1 MYISRWYAIR
11 TRSRAEKVVREHVA
25 QRGIET
31 FLPLTMRV
39 SQWKDRR
46 KDIKWPLFPGYCFAK
61 FTNDQKLLI
70 LQVPG
75 TIEIIGS
82 ALGRP
87 EPIPDREITALQQV
101 ISSLQ
106 PYEAHS
112 ELAAGMV
119 VQVMRGPLM
128 GLQGKVLK
136 KPDGCRL
143 IITINLI
150 GQGAAVHID
159 VNDIAPVTSSHI
171 SALAGTSVA
180 GSDPALVRCREAENQ
195 REKEYRTASR

>member
-1 MYISRWYAIR
+1 MKTPRWYAIR
-11 TRSRAEKVVREHVA
+11 TRSRAEKVVHEQIA
-25 QRGIET
+25 QRGIES
-31 FLPLTMRV
+31 FLPLMTRV

-46 KDIKWPLFPGYCFAK
+46 KDIRWPLFPGYCFAK
-61 FTNDQKLLI
+61 FTNDQTLCI

-75 TIEIIGS
+75 AIEIIGS

-87 EPIPDREITALQQV
+87 EPIPDGEITALQRV

-112 ELAAGMV
+112 QFVEGMV
-119 VQVMRGPLM
+119 VQVIRGPLS
-128 GLQGKVLK
+128 GLQGKLLK
-136 KPDGCRL
+136 KTDGCRL

-159 VNDIAPVTSSHI
+159 ADDIAPVPSSSHLN
-171 SALAGTSVA
+171 SLSLVPLAC
-180 GSDPALVRCREAENQ
+180 L
-195 REKEYRTASR
+195 